1 MDNPKSG
8 SRPINMPH
16 DLAKKL
22 LGTNPVSNRP
32 KYGTKRNMQQDVQNK
47 SFGGGDPT
55 PGGDVDTS
63 GNIVNKRIKRKNG
76 NGGPPTKGGDVDRET
91 GDLVDHTIHEYAL
104 TDKGRAAL
112 AADQVEPSAPIS
124 PNSKVSDDMMKKA
137 LKKAMDQYKPK
148 PKPNDQTPPGM
159 NTESVQKAG
168 HPEAYEL
175 GLDKDTTDNKEYQRI
190 LRHKRMMRAAMM
202 SNPDHP
208 DHDSDDVSQDDVVA
222 ADKAARGRKYTPR
235 NVGRDGY

>member
-1 MDNPKSG
+1 MSREPIEPNPQTNRMLG
-8 SRPINMPH
+8 SSPAGTPKNYRVVPVDKMKQKRVRPEVRQRLMN
-16 DLAKKL
+16 KL
-22 LGTNPVSNRP
+22 NN
-32 KYGTKRNMQQDVQNK
+32 
-47 SFGGGDPT
+47 PT
-55 PGGDVDTS
+55 PGGDVD
-63 GNIVNKRIKRKNG
+63 
-76 NGGPPTKGGDVDRET
+76 PDT
-91 GDLVDHTIHEYAL
+91 GDLIPESIHEIAF

-112 AADQVEPSAPIS
+112 AADRVEPSAPIPS
-124 PNSKVSDDMMKKA
+124 QSQVSDDMMKKA

-148 PKPNDQTPPGM
+148 PN
-159 NTESVQKAG
+159 NESVQKAG

-208 DHDSDDVSQDDVVA
+208 DHDSDDVSQDDVEA

-235 NVGRDGY
+235 SVGRDGY

>member
-1 MDNPKSG
+1 MSRKPIEPNPQTNRMLG
-8 SRPINMPH
+8 SSPAGTPKNYRVVPVDKMKQKKVRPEVRQRLMN
-16 DLAKKL
+16 KL
-22 LGTNPVSNRP
+22 
-32 KYGTKRNMQQDVQNK
+32 NK
-47 SFGGGDPT
+47 PT
-55 PGGDVDTS
+55 PGGDVD
-63 GNIVNKRIKRKNG
+63 
-76 NGGPPTKGGDVDRET
+76 PET
-91 GDLVDHTIHEYAL
+91 GDLIPESIHEIAF
-104 TDKGRAAL
+104 TDRGRAAL
-112 AADQVEPSAPIS
+112 AADQVEPSAPI
-124 PNSKVSDDMMKKA
+124 PPKSKVSDDMMKKA
-137 LKKAMDQYKPK
+137 LKKAMDQYKSK

-208 DHDSDDVSQDDVVA
+208 DHDSDDVSQDDVEA

>member
-1 MDNPKSG
+1 MSREPIEPNPQTNRMLG
-8 SRPINMPH
+8 SSPAGTPKNYRVVPVDKMKQKRVRPEVRQRLLN
-16 DLAKKL
+16 KL
-22 LGTNPVSNRP
+22 
-32 KYGTKRNMQQDVQNK
+32 NK
-47 SFGGGDPT
+47 PT
-55 PGGDVDTS
+55 PGGDVD
-63 GNIVNKRIKRKNG
+63 
-76 NGGPPTKGGDVDRET
+76 PDT
-91 GDLVDHTIHEYAL
+91 GDLIPESIHEIAF
-104 TDKGRAAL
+104 TDRGRAAL
-112 AADQVEPSAPIS
+112 AADRVEPSAPIPPQS
-124 PNSKVSDDMMKKA
+124 QVSDDMMKKA

-148 PKPNDQTPPGM
+148 PN
-159 NTESVQKAG
+159 NESVQKAG

-208 DHDSDDVSQDDVVA
+208 DHDSDDVSQDDVEA

>member
-1 MDNPKSG
+1 MSRKPIEPNPQTNRMLG
-8 SRPINMPH
+8 SSPAGTPKNYRVVPVDKMKQRRVGPEVRQRLMN
-16 DLAKKL
+16 KL
-22 LGTNPVSNRP
+22 NN
-32 KYGTKRNMQQDVQNK
+32 
-47 SFGGGDPT
+47 PT
-55 PGGDVDTS
+55 PGGDVD
-63 GNIVNKRIKRKNG
+63 
-76 NGGPPTKGGDVDRET
+76 PET
-91 GDLVDHTIHEYAL
+91 GDLIPESIHEIAF
-104 TDKGRAAL
+104 TDRGRAAL
-112 AADQVEPSAPIS
+112 AADQVEPSAPI
-124 PNSKVSDDMMKKA
+124 PPKSKVSDDMMKKA
-137 LKKAMDQYKPK
+137 LKKAMDQYKSK

-208 DHDSDDVSQDDVVA
+208 DHDSDDVSQDDVEA

>member
-1 MDNPKSG
+1 MSREPIEPNPQTNRMLG
-8 SRPINMPH
+8 SSPAGTPKNYRVVPVDKMKQKKVRPEVRQRLMN
-16 DLAKKL
+16 KL
-22 LGTNPVSNRP
+22 
-32 KYGTKRNMQQDVQNK
+32 NK
-47 SFGGGDPT
+47 PT
-55 PGGDVDTS
+55 PGGDVD
-63 GNIVNKRIKRKNG
+63 
-76 NGGPPTKGGDVDRET
+76 PET
-91 GDLVDHTIHEYAL
+91 GDLVDHTIHEIAF
-104 TDKGRAAL
+104 TDRGRAAL
-112 AADQVEPSAPIS
+112 AADQVEPSAPI
-124 PNSKVSDDMMKKA
+124 PPKSKVSDDMMKKA
-137 LKKAMDQYKPK
+137 LKKAMDQYKSK

-208 DHDSDDVSQDDVVA
+208 DHDSDDVSQDDVEA

>member
-1 MDNPKSG
+1 MKQKRV
-8 SRPINMPH
+8 RPEVRQRLMN
-16 DLAKKL
+16 KL
-22 LGTNPVSNRP
+22 
-32 KYGTKRNMQQDVQNK
+32 NK
-47 SFGGGDPT
+47 PT
-55 PGGDVDTS
+55 PGGDVD
-63 GNIVNKRIKRKNG
+63 
-76 NGGPPTKGGDVDRET
+76 PET
-91 GDLVDHTIHEYAL
+91 GELIPESIHEIAF

-112 AADQVEPSAPIS
+112 AADQVEPSAPIPPQS
-124 PNSKVSDDMMKKA
+124 QVSDDMMKKA

-148 PKPNDQTPPGM
+148 PN
-159 NTESVQKAG
+159 NESVQKAG

-208 DHDSDDVSQDDVVA
+208 DHDSDDVSQDDVEA

>member
-32 KYGTKRNMQQDVQNK
+32 KYGTKRNMQQDIQNK

-55 PGGDVDTS
+55 PGGDVDKS

-76 NGGPPTKGGDVDRET
+76 DGGPPTKGGDVDRET

-112 AADQVEPSAPIS
+112 AADQVEPSGYIPPESQVSNDTLNDIIK
-124 PNSKVSDDMMKKA
+124 KVSKN
-137 LKKAMDQYKPK
+137 YKPK
-148 PKPNDQTPPGM
+148 PKPKPGDPT
-159 NTESVQKAG
+159 NESVQKAG
-168 HPEAYEL
+168 HPEAFEL
-175 GLDKDTTDNKEYQRI
+175 GLDKDTTDNKEYQKI
-190 LRHKRMMRAAMM
+190 LRQKRIERALKMTD
-202 SNPDHP
+202 PTHP
-208 DHDSDDVSQDDVVA
+208 HHETDDVSQDDVEA

>member
-1 MDNPKSG
+1 MSREPIESNPQTNRMLG
-8 SRPINMPH
+8 SSPAGTPKNYRVVPVDKMKQKRVRPEVRQRLMN
-16 DLAKKL
+16 KL
-22 LGTNPVSNRP
+22 
-32 KYGTKRNMQQDVQNK
+32 NK
-47 SFGGGDPT
+47 PT
-55 PGGDVDTS
+55 PGGDVD
-63 GNIVNKRIKRKNG
+63 
-76 NGGPPTKGGDVDRET
+76 PET
-91 GDLVDHTIHEYAL
+91 GELIPESIHEIAF

-148 PKPNDQTPPGM
+148 PN
-159 NTESVQKAG
+159 NESVQKAG

-208 DHDSDDVSQDDVVA
+208 DHDSDDVSQDDVEA

>member
-1 MDNPKSG
+1 MSREPIESNPQTHRMLG
-8 SRPINMPH
+8 SLPAGTPKNYRVVPVDKMKQKRVRPEVRQRLMN
-16 DLAKKL
+16 KL
-22 LGTNPVSNRP
+22 
-32 KYGTKRNMQQDVQNK
+32 NK
-47 SFGGGDPT
+47 PT
-55 PGGDVDTS
+55 PGGDVD
-63 GNIVNKRIKRKNG
+63 
-76 NGGPPTKGGDVDRET
+76 PET
-91 GDLVDHTIHEYAL
+91 GELIPESIHEIAF

-112 AADQVEPSAPIS
+112 AADQVEPSAPIPPQS
-124 PNSKVSDDMMKKA
+124 QVSDDMMKKA

-148 PKPNDQTPPGM
+148 PN
-159 NTESVQKAG
+159 NESVQKAG

-202 SNPDHP
+202 SDPDHP
-208 DHDSDDVSQDDVVA
+208 DHDSDDVSQDDVEA

>member
-1 MDNPKSG
+1 MSREPIEPNPQTNRMLG
-8 SRPINMPH
+8 SSPAGTPKNYRVVSVDKMKQKKVRPEVRQRLMN
-16 DLAKKL
+16 KL
-22 LGTNPVSNRP
+22 
-32 KYGTKRNMQQDVQNK
+32 NK
-47 SFGGGDPT
+47 PT
-55 PGGDVDTS
+55 PGGDVD
-63 GNIVNKRIKRKNG
+63 
-76 NGGPPTKGGDVDRET
+76 PET
-91 GDLVDHTIHEYAL
+91 GDLIPESIHEIAF
-104 TDKGRAAL
+104 TDRGRAAL
-112 AADQVEPSAPIS
+112 AADQVEPSAPI
-124 PNSKVSDDMMKKA
+124 PPKSKVSDDMMKKA
-137 LKKAMDQYKPK
+137 LKKAMDQYKSK

-208 DHDSDDVSQDDVVA
+208 DHDSDDVSQDDVEA

>member
-1 MDNPKSG
+1 MSREPIEPNPQTNRMLG
-8 SRPINMPH
+8 SSPAGTPKNYRVVPVDKMKQKRVRPEVRQRLLN
-16 DLAKKL
+16 KL
-22 LGTNPVSNRP
+22 
-32 KYGTKRNMQQDVQNK
+32 NK
-47 SFGGGDPT
+47 PT
-55 PGGDVDTS
+55 P
-63 GNIVNKRIKRKNG
+63 
-76 NGGPPTKGGDVDRET
+76 GGDVDRET
-91 GDLVDHTIHEYAL
+91 GDLIPESIHEYAL

-112 AADQVEPSAPIS
+112 AADRVEKSGYIPPQSQ
-124 PNSKVSDDMMKKA
+124 VSDDMMKKA

-148 PKPNDQTPPGM
+148 PN
-159 NTESVQKAG
+159 NESVQKAG

-208 DHDSDDVSQDDVVA
+208 DHDSDDVSQDDVEA